1 MRSDPLDV
9 PVALRIGRATR
20 RKMRQ
25 NLAWAVGYNAVAIP
39 VAAGLFQP
47 LLGVTLRPEIAAIA
61 MSGSTLIVTVN
72 ALMLKRVSVP
82 RPQAAASAD
91 AVLVGHESC
100 A

>member
-1 MRSDPLDV
+1 
-9 PVALRIGRATR
+9 
-20 RKMRQ
+20 MRQ

-82 RPQAAASAD
+82 RLQAAASPD
-91 AVLVGHESC
+91 AVLVGHESR